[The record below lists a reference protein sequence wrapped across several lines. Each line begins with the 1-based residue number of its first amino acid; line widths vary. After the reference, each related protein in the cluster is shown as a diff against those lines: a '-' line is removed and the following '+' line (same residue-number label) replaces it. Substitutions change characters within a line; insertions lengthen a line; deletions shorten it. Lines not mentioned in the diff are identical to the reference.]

1 MHTSFRPKNKL
12 LHGPGPSNIA
22 PRVLHAMAKP
32 TIGHMD
38 PDFVEFMED
47 LKQMLKSLLQTNNR
61 LTFPISGP
69 GTVGME
75 TCFVNLVEPGDR
87 VVVCVNG
94 VFGGRM
100 VDMVK
105 RIGGVPLVFNT
116 TWGKPIDPIELS
128 AFLEEQSNQGALT
141 ILAFVHA
148 ETSTG
153 ALSDAEAICKLGKQ
167 FNALII
173 MDAVTSVAGVPVRM
187 DEWGV
192 DALYSGTQKCL
203 SAPPGLSPASFNE
216 QALAKINIR
225 KSPVQSWF
233 MDLSL
238 VQQYWDQVGETART
252 YHHTAP
258 INSLYA
264 LHETLIM
271 IEEEGL
277 PALFQ
282 RHLRTAS
289 ILKNG
294 LLELGF
300 SYLVPDKSQMP
311 QLHVV
316 IPPNDILKQEASI
329 RHRLLFEK
337 NIEIGGGLGEL
348 AGKVWRIG
356 LMGHSARE
364 ENVYQ
369 LLSAFNGIKRM

>member
-1 MHTSFRPKNKL
+1 
-12 LHGPGPSNIA
+12 
-22 PRVLHAMAKP
+22 
-32 TIGHMD
+32 MD

-47 LKQMLKSLLQTNNR
+47 LKQMLKALLQTNNR

-69 GTVGME
+69 GSVGME
-75 TCFVNLVEPGDR
+75 TSLVNLVEPGDR

-100 VDMVK
+100 VDIVR
-105 RIGGVPLVFNT
+105 RIGGIPLVFNSA
-116 TWGKPIDPIELS
+116 WGKPIDPIELTS
-128 AFLEEQSNQGALT
+128 FLEEHSKQGDVKT
-141 ILAFVHA
+141 LAFVHA

-153 ALSDAEAICKLGKQ
+153 ALSNAEEICKLGKQ

-173 MDAVTSVAGVPVRM
+173 MDAVTSVAGVPVKM

-203 SAPPGLSPASFNE
+203 SAPPGLSPASFSE
-216 QALAKINIR
+216 KAIAKINTR

-238 VQQYWDQVGETART
+238 VQKYWDQVGEAART

-258 INSLYA
+258 INTLYA
-264 LHETLIM
+264 LHESLIL

-277 PALFQ
+277 SAVFQ
-282 RHLRTAS
+282 RHLRTAA

-300 SYLVPDKSQMP
+300 SYLVPDKYQMP

-316 IPPNDILKQEASI
+316 IPPKDLLKKEASI
-329 RHRLLFEK
+329 RHQLLSER

-348 AGKVWRIG
+348 AGQVWRIG

-369 LLSAFNGIKRM
+369 LLSAFNSFNRI